1 LRVSLSRAHSLEASS
16 FHLVF
21 GNLVELLL
29 QLLVEDLAREVSGS
43 WPWEMVDDAGIAVG
57 RAGAGVGTR
66 TGTRNAAYFQRTQ
79 IDGVRQAYVEAESKL

>member
-1 LRVSLSRAHSLEASS
+1 
-16 FHLVF
+16 
-21 GNLVELLL
+21 
-29 QLLVEDLAREVSGS
+29 
-43 WPWEMVDDAGIAVG
+43 MVDDAGIAVG